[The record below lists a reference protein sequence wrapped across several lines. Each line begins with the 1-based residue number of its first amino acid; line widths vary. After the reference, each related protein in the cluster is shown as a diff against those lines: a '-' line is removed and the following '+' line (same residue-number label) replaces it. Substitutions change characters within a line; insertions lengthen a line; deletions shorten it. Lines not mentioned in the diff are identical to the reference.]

1 MRLVASS
8 GNPDLAMVHV
18 AEDEG
23 GRRFEFVDSIQP
35 PRSRSEKWVVIVS
48 TMFGCPVGCQ
58 ICDAGGGYQ
67 GKLDAEGMLWQ
78 VREAVS
84 QRFGNG
90 DPPRTD
96 MLKVQFARMGDP
108 ALNDQVLEALIGLR
122 QAYPDTNVVASVSTV
137 GPVSSRRFLT
147 KLQKVK
153 EDHYPKGIFQ
163 LQFSIHSTD
172 QEVRSRLC
180 PIKTLSFDEMAEIG
194 RGFRTNG
201 DKRVTLNFCL
211 IDGIPID
218 PVVVRHHFDPE
229 HFLIKL
235 TPLNPTS
242 RAAEA
247 GLVSL
252 IEKDREDA
260 AHGYI
265 DTFRAQGFDV
275 LLSIGEYEENQIGS
289 NCGQY
294 LGRLNITRA

>member
-1 MRLVASS
+1 MKLVASS

-18 AEDEG
+18 AEDVK
-23 GRRFEFVDSIQP
+23 GRQLEFVDSIQP
-35 PRSRSEKWVVIVS
+35 PRGRDEKWVVIVS
-48 TMFGCPVGCQ
+48 TMFGCPVGCMM
-58 ICDAGGGYQ
+58 CDAGGGYQ
-67 GKLDAEGMLWQ
+67 GKVDAEGMVWQ
-78 VREAVS
+78 VRQAVV

-90 DPPRTD
+90 NPPRTD

-108 ALNDQVLEALIGLR
+108 ALNDQVLDALVGLKR
-122 QAYPDTNVVASVSTV
+122 SYPDTNVVASVSTV
-137 GPVSSRRFLT
+137 GPATSRSFLHR
-147 KLQKVK
+147 LRRIK
-153 EDHYPKGIFQ
+153 EEHYPGGAFQ

-172 QEVRSRLC
+172 AEVRSRLC

-194 RGFRTNG
+194 RTFRTDG

-218 PVVVRHHFDPE
+218 PAVVRKHFDPE

-235 TPLNPTS
+235 TPLNPTD
-242 RAAEA
+242 RAEKA

-252 IEKDREDA
+252 IDKDREEA
-260 AHGYI
+260 AQGFI
-265 DTFRAQGFDV
+265 EAFRAQGFDV

-294 LGRLNITRA
+294 LGRLRARS

>member
-18 AEDEG
+18 AEDAQ
-23 GRRFEFVDSIQP
+23 GRRLEFVDSIQP
-35 PRSRSEKWVVIVS
+35 PRTRDEKWVVIVS

-58 ICDAGGGYQ
+58 MCDAGGGYQ
-67 GKLDAEGMLWQ
+67 GRVDAHGMLWQ

-96 MLKVQFARMGDP
+96 MLKVQFARMGEP
-108 ALNDQVLEALIGLR
+108 ALNDHVLDALVGLR

-137 GPVSSRRFLT
+137 GPTASRGFLGR
-147 KLQKVK
+147 LRKVK
-153 EDHYPKGIFQ
+153 DDHYADGHFQ

-172 QEVRSRLC
+172 TDVRSRLC

-194 RGFRTNG
+194 RSFRTNG

-211 IDGIPID
+211 IEGIPID
-218 PVVVRHHFDPE
+218 PAVVRRHFDPE

-235 TPLNPTS
+235 TPLNPTV
-242 RAAEA
+242 RAEEA

-252 IEKDREDA
+252 IEKDREEA
-260 AHGYI
+260 AKV
-265 DTFRAQGFDV
+265 TVEAFREQGFDV

-294 LGRLNITRA
+294 LGRITAGQS

>member
-1 MRLVASS
+1 MRLVSSS

-18 AEDEG
+18 AEDPQG
-23 GRRFEFVDSIQP
+23 KRLEFVDSIQP
-35 PRSRSEKWVVIVS
+35 PRTRDEKWVVIVS

-58 ICDAGGGYQ
+58 MCDAGGGYQ
-67 GKLDAEGMLWQ
+67 GNVNAEGMLWQ

-108 ALNDQVLEALIGLR
+108 GLNDQVLEALVGLR
-122 QAYPDTNVVASVSTV
+122 RTYPDTNVVASVSTV
-137 GPVSSRRFLT
+137 GPTASRDFLD
-147 KLQKVK
+147 KLREVK
-153 EDHYPKGIFQ
+153 EDHYPDGAFQ

-172 QEVRSRLC
+172 LEVRSRLC
-180 PIKTLSFDEMAEIG
+180 PINTLSFPEMGRIG
-194 RGFRTNG
+194 KTFRTNG

-211 IDGIPID
+211 IKGVPID
-218 PVVVRHHFDPE
+218 PAVVRHHFDPK

-235 TPLNPTS
+235 TPLNPTT
-242 RAAEA
+242 RACEA

-252 IEKDREDA
+252 IEKDREEGA
-260 AHGYI
+260 QEYVEA
-265 DTFRAQGFDV
+265 FQAQGFDV

-294 LGRLNITRA
+294 LGRLDGTRT